1 MNGDFVFVCIDDGI
15 LLLVGLCSPAWGI
28 LQNNI
33 SFVASDVPFYFWA
46 KFYVARGFLFGINN
60 GQACIA
66 PDYLLIDEIIA
77 SEVVDTLIDVIETF
91 YGKDPKTSQDLSRI
105 VNTKHYSRL
114 AGFLDDPKISSKIVH
129 GGARDDN
136 KLYIS
141 PTLVCDVPMDSTLM
155 SEEIFGP
162 ILPIIK
168 VKGVQEAIDIISDRP
183 KPLVAYVF
191 TKNKE
196 VEKRIVASISSGG
209 MVVNDTIVHF
219 LNPGL
224 PFGGVGESGMS
235 SYHGKFSFDAF
246 SHKKAVLYRNNLGDV
261 PARFPPFTT
270 MKQNFRRAIMDGHYL
285 SAVISLTGLKK

>member
-1 MNGDFVFVCIDDGI
+1 M
-15 LLLVGLCSPAWGI
+15 
-28 LQNNI
+28 
-33 SFVASDVPFYFWA
+33 
-46 KFYVARGFLFGINN
+46 
-60 GQACIA
+60 
-66 PDYLLIDEIIA
+66 
-77 SEVVDTLIDVIETF
+77 
-91 YGKDPKTSQDLSRI
+91 
-105 VNTKHYSRL
+105 
-114 AGFLDDPKISSKIVH
+114 
-129 GGARDDN
+129 
-136 KLYIS
+136 
-141 PTLVCDVPMDSTLM
+141 
-155 SEEIFGP
+155 
-162 ILPIIK
+162 
-168 VKGVQEAIDIISDRP
+168 QEAIDIISDRP

-209 MVVNDTIVHF
+209 MVVNDTIVHVSNSETTTNHWMGYFLLSRDAFWLQDVICKELTVPPVCLQF